1 VTGTAALTVSFVLV
15 ADEIAAARAAA
26 TLFPDAERVALGRT
40 ELRPGAP
47 FRGRLFGLLAARPR
61 GSCVGLVVPVVPQ
74 GEPPGLAGELVA
86 VADHVNLELRG
97 PLTGRW
103 PAGVPR
109 VFPAVAGIYQPS
121 LVRRPDGPRVYSPG
135 VVVAGVAD
143 AAGLTPFESAAVVA
157 EGLCAVSDTL
167 VPPAIVAAYHGL
179 TLAACGVPR
188 APHHDRK

>member
-1 VTGTAALTVSFVLV
+1 MTGAAVSVPFVLV
-15 ADEIAAARAAA
+15 ADKAAAWAAA
-26 TLFPDAERVALGRT
+26 AALFPDAARVALERE
-40 ELRPGAP
+40 ELRPAEP
-47 FRGRLFGLLAARPR
+47 FRGRLFELLAARPR
-61 GSCVGLVVPVVPQ
+61 GSCVGLVVPVVRHGATAELP
-74 GEPPGLAGELVA
+74 EELVA

-109 VFPAVAGIYQPS
+109 VFPAVAGIYQPG

-135 VVVAGVAD
+135 VVLAGVAD
-143 AAGLTPFESAAVVA
+143 AARLTPFESAVVA
-157 EGLCAVSDTL
+157 AEGIFAVSDTL

-179 TLAACGVPR
+179 TMAACGVPR

>member
-1 VTGTAALTVSFVLV
+1 MTGPAVAGVSFALV
-15 ADEIAAARAAA
+15 ADDAGAVQAAAA
-26 TLFPDAERVALGRT
+26 LFPEADRVVLKPG
-40 ELRPGAP
+40 ELRPETP
-47 FRGRLFGLLAARPR
+47 LRGRLFELLAARPR
-61 GSCVGLVVPVVPQ
+61 GSCVGLVVPVVLRGAPTD
-74 GEPPGLAGELVA
+74 LAGELVA

-109 VFPAVAGIYQPS
+109 AFPAVAGIYQPG

-143 AAGLTPFESAAVVA
+143 AARLTPFESAAVVA
-157 EGLCAVSDTL
+157 EGLFAVSDTL
-167 VPPAIVAAYHGL
+167 VPPAIVAAYSGL